1 MKDDCTLLNHIRQT
15 TEMGVDGIDSVIQY
29 ADGTFR
35 QALEQQRTE
44 YNKIHSSADQ
54 LLRKHGGRPEDVSAF
69 AKWSSELSCFGQ
81 EFNPST
87 FAIAKADMMIRGNTM
102 GVTKGLQTMRE
113 CNVSDTAVTSLANKL
128 IATEQANINQMKKF
142 L

>member
-15 TEMGVDGIDSVIQY
+15 TEMGVNGIDSVIQY

-69 AKWSSELSCFGQ
+69 AKWSSELSSGVKTMMDSSQ
-81 EFNPST
+81 SN
-87 FAIAKADMMIRGNTM
+87 IADMMIRGNTM

>member
-15 TEMGVDGIDSVIQY
+15 TEMGVDGIDSVIPY

-69 AKWSSELSCFGQ
+69 AKWSSELSSGVKTMMDSSQ
-81 EFNPST
+81 SN
-87 FAIAKADMMIRGNTM
+87 IADMMIRGNTM
-102 GVTKGLQTMRE
+102 GVTKGMQTMRE

>member
-1 MKDDCTLLNHIRQT
+1 MKDDCTLLNHIRQII
-15 TEMGVDGIDSVIQY
+15 EMGVDGIDSVIQY

-69 AKWSSELSCFGQ
+69 AKWSSELSSGVKTMMDSSQ
-81 EFNPST
+81 SN
-87 FAIAKADMMIRGNTM
+87 IADMMIRGNTM
-102 GVTKGLQTMRE
+102 GVTKGMQTMRE

>member
-35 QALEQQRTE
+35 EALEQQREE
-44 YNKIHSSADQ
+44 YTKLHQSADD
-54 LLRKHGGRPEDVSAF
+54 LLRKHNGRPEDIGTF
-69 AKWSSELSCFGQ
+69 AKWSSELTSGLKTMMDSSQ
-81 EFNPST
+81 SN
-87 FAIAKADMMIRGNTM
+87 IANMMIQGNTM
-102 GVTKGLQTMRE
+102 GVTKSMQTMRD
-113 CNVSDTAVTSLANKL
+113 CTVSDTDVTNLANKL
-128 IATEQANINQMKKF
+128 LATEQANIDQMKKF

>member
-69 AKWSSELSCFGQ
+69 AKWSSELSSGVKTMMDSSQ
-81 EFNPST
+81 SN
-87 FAIAKADMMIRGNTM
+87 IADMMIWGNTM
-102 GVTKGLQTMRE
+102 GVTKGMQTMRE

>member
-69 AKWSSELSCFGQ
+69 AKWSSELSSGVKTMMDSSQ
-81 EFNPST
+81 SN
-87 FAIAKADMMIRGNTM
+87 IADMMIRGNTM
-102 GVTKGLQTMRE
+102 GVTKGMQTMRE

-128 IATEQANINQMKKF
+128 IATEPANINQMKKF

>member
-35 QALEQQRTE
+35 QALEQQRIE

-69 AKWSSELSCFGQ
+69 AKWSSELSSGVKTMMDSSQ
-81 EFNPST
+81 SN
-87 FAIAKADMMIRGNTM
+87 IADMMIRGNTM

>member
-69 AKWSSELSCFGQ
+69 AKWSSELSSGVKTMMDSSQ
-81 EFNPST
+81 SN
-87 FAIAKADMMIRGNTM
+87 IADMMIRGNTM
-102 GVTKGLQTMRE
+102 GVTKGMQTMRG

>member
-1 MKDDCTLLNHIRQT
+1 
-15 TEMGVDGIDSVIQY
+15 MGVDGIDSVIQY

-69 AKWSSELSCFGQ
+69 AKWSSELSSGVKTMMDSSQ
-81 EFNPST
+81 SN
-87 FAIAKADMMIRGNTM
+87 IADMMIRGNTM
-102 GVTKGLQTMRE
+102 GVTKGMQTMRE

>member
-69 AKWSSELSCFGQ
+69 TKWSSELSSGVKTMMDSSQ
-81 EFNPST
+81 SN
-87 FAIAKADMMIRGNTM
+87 IADMMIRGNTM
-102 GVTKGLQTMRE
+102 GVTKGMQTMRE

>member
-15 TEMGVDGIDSVIQY
+15 TEMGVDGIVSVIQY

-69 AKWSSELSCFGQ
+69 AKWSSELSSGVKTMMDSSQ
-81 EFNPST
+81 SN
-87 FAIAKADMMIRGNTM
+87 IADMMIRGNTM
-102 GVTKGLQTMRE
+102 GVTKGMQTMRE

>member
-44 YNKIHSSADQ
+44 YNKIHDSADS
-54 LLRKHGGRPEDVSAF
+54 LLRKHNGKPEDVGAF
-69 AKWSSELSCFGQ
+69 AKWSSELSSGMKTMMDSSQ
-81 EFNPST
+81 SN
-87 FAIAKADMMIRGNTM
+87 IADMMIRGNTM
-102 GVTKGLQTMRE
+102 GVTKSMQTMRE
-113 CNVSDTAVTSLANKL
+113 CDVSDHAVTSLANKL
-128 IATEQANINQMKKF
+128 LATEQANIDQMKKF

>member
-29 ADGTFR
+29 AAGTFR

-44 YNKIHSSADQ
+44 YTNIHSSADQ

-69 AKWSSELSCFGQ
+69 AKWSSELSSGVKTMMDSSQ
-81 EFNPST
+81 SN
-87 FAIAKADMMIRGNTM
+87 IADMMIRGNTM
-102 GVTKGLQTMRE
+102 GVTKGMQTMRE

>member
-69 AKWSSELSCFGQ
+69 AKWSSELSSGVKTMMDSSQ
-81 EFNPST
+81 SN
-87 FAIAKADMMIRGNTM
+87 IADMMIRGNTM
-102 GVTKGLQTMRE
+102 GVTKGLQTMR
-113 CNVSDTAVTSLANKL
+113 
-128 IATEQANINQMKKF
+128 
-142 L
+142 